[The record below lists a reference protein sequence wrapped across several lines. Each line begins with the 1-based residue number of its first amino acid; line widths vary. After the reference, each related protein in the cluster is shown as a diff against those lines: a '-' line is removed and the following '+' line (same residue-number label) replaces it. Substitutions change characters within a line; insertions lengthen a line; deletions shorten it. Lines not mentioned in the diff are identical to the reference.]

1 MKNLF
6 SKKSISKDIKL
17 LLMMALSL
25 SFFTSCVST
34 KNVTYFQGSDP
45 LDTVRYS
52 ILKTVTPLIPKIQPD
67 DILAVTVSSLS
78 IESNEVFNFQNVTP
92 LITTNF
98 PGVSS
103 NGIAR
108 NQPLGYLVDPSGNI
122 ELPLIGKILVINL
135 TLEEAE
141 IKIKRELA
149 KYLKEPTANV
159 RFLNQKVT
167 ILGEVNR
174 PGIYNL
180 TDNHTSLPELLG
192 IAGDLTIYGRRDN
205 IMLIRTT
212 DGKKEIVK
220 LNINTREVFE
230 TPYYYIR
237 NGDVIYV
244 EPTKGKIT
252 SSDRTLQ
259 LIPIATGVTT
269 SLVLLLNLLFK

>member
-52 ILKTVTPLIPKIQPD
+52 TLKTVSPLIPKIQPD

-78 IESNEVFNFQNVTP
+78 AESNEVFNFQNVTP
-92 LITTNF
+92 LITSNF

-103 NGIAR
+103 NGMAR
-108 NQPLGYLVDPSGNI
+108 NQPLGYLVDPAGNI
-122 ELPLIGKILVINL
+122 EMPLIGKVHVADLA
-135 TLEEAE
+135 LEEAGV
-141 IKIKRELA
+141 KIKEVLG

-159 RFLNQKVT
+159 RFLNQKFT

-180 TDNHTSLPELLG
+180 TDNHTSLPEVLG
-192 IAGDLTIYGRRDN
+192 IAGDLTIFGRRDN
-205 IMLIRTT
+205 LMLMRTT
-212 DGKKEIVK
+212 DGKREIVK
-220 LNINTREVFE
+220 LNLNSRDVLE

-237 NGDVIYV
+237 SGDIIYV

>member
-1 MKNLF
+1 MMKLFISMKN
-6 SKKSISKDIKL
+6 IQNTKL
-17 LLMMALSL
+17 LLCIVAFSL
-25 SFFTSCVST
+25 FFTSCVST

-52 ILKTVTPLIPKIQPD
+52 TLKTVTPLIPKIQPD

-78 IESNEVFNFQNVTP
+78 AESNEVFNFQNVTP

-103 NGIAR
+103 NGMAR

-135 TLEEAE
+135 TLEDAGV
-141 IKIKRELA
+141 KIKQELT

-159 RFLNQKVT
+159 RFLNQKFT

-180 TDNHTSLPELLG
+180 TDNHTSLPEVLG
-192 IAGDLTIYGRRDN
+192 VAGDLTIFGRRDN
-205 IMLIRTT
+205 VMLIRTT
-212 DGKKEIVK
+212 DGKREIIK
-220 LNINTREVFE
+220 LNLNVREVLDS
-230 TPYYYIR
+230 PYYFIR
-237 NGDVIYV
+237 NGDVVYI
-244 EPTKGKIT
+244 EPTKGRIT

>member
-1 MKNLF
+1 MMKLFFNMKN
-6 SKKSISKDIKL
+6 IQNIKL
-17 LLMMALSL
+17 LLSVVMFSLFLS
-25 SFFTSCVST
+25 SCVST

-52 ILKTVTPLIPKIQPD
+52 TLKTITPLIPKIQPD

-78 IESNEVFNFQNVTP
+78 AESNEVFNFQNVTP
-92 LITTNF
+92 LITSNF
-98 PGVSS
+98 PGVSNS
-103 NGIAR
+103 GMAR
-108 NQPLGYLVDPSGNI
+108 NQPLGYLVDPAGNI
-122 ELPLIGKILVINL
+122 EMPLIGKVHVAGLA
-135 TLEEAE
+135 LEEAGIV
-141 IKIKRELA
+141 IKQELS

-159 RFLNQKVT
+159 RYLNQKFTV
-167 ILGEVNR
+167 LGEVNR

-180 TDNHTSLPELLG
+180 LDNHTSLPEVLG
-192 IAGDLTIYGRRDN
+192 VAGDLTIFGRRDN
-205 IMLIRTT
+205 VMLMRIS
-212 DGKKEIVK
+212 DGKREVVK
-220 LNINTREVFE
+220 LNLNSREVLE

-237 NGDVIYV
+237 SGDIIYV

>member
-6 SKKSISKDIKL
+6 SKKSTLKDIKL

-52 ILKTVTPLIPKIQPD
+52 TLKAVTPLIPKIQPD

-78 IESNEVFNFQNVTP
+78 AESNEVFNFQNVTP
-92 LITTNF
+92 LITSNF

-103 NGIAR
+103 NGMAR
-108 NQPLGYLVDPSGNI
+108 NQPLGYLVDPAGNI
-122 ELPLIGKILVINL
+122 EMPLIGKVHVAGLA
-135 TLEEAE
+135 LEEAGV
-141 IKIKRELA
+141 IVKQELS

-159 RFLNQKVT
+159 RYLNQKFT
-167 ILGEVNR
+167 LLGEVNR

-180 TDNHTSLPELLG
+180 LDNHTSLPEVLG
-192 IAGDLTIYGRRDN
+192 VAGDLTIFGRRDN
-205 IMLIRTT
+205 VMLMRTT
-212 DGKKEIVK
+212 DGKREIIK
-220 LNINTREVFE
+220 INLNSREVLDS
-230 TPYYYIR
+230 PYYFIR
-237 NGDVIYV
+237 SGDVIYV
-244 EPTKGKIT
+244 EATKGKIT

-259 LIPIATGVTT
+259 LIPIATGITT

>member
-6 SKKSISKDIKL
+6 KNKSISKGIKL
-17 LLMMALSL
+17 LLILALSL

-52 ILKTVTPLIPKIQPD
+52 TLKTVTPLIPKIQPD

-78 IESNEVFNFQNVTP
+78 AESNEVFNFQNVTP

-103 NGIAR
+103 NGMAR

-135 TLEEAE
+135 TLEDAGV
-141 IKIKRELA
+141 KIKQELT

-159 RFLNQKVT
+159 RFLNQKFT

-180 TDNHTSLPELLG
+180 TDNHTSLPEVLG
-192 IAGDLTIYGRRDN
+192 VAGDLTIFGRRDN
-205 IMLIRTT
+205 VMLIRTT
-212 DGKKEIVK
+212 DGKREIIK
-220 LNINTREVFE
+220 LNLNVREVLDS
-230 TPYYYIR
+230 PYYFIR
-237 NGDVIYV
+237 NGDVVYV
-244 EPTKGKIT
+244 EPTKGRIT

>member
-34 KNVTYFQGSDP
+34 KNVTYFQGADP

-52 ILKTVTPLIPKIQPD
+52 TLKTVTPLIPKIQPD

-78 IESNEVFNFQNVTP
+78 AESNEVFNFQNVTP
-92 LITTNF
+92 LITSNF
-98 PGVSS
+98 PGISS
-103 NGIAR
+103 NGMAR
-108 NQPLGYLVDPSGNI
+108 TQPLGYLVDPAGNV
-122 ELPLIGKILVINL
+122 EMPLIGKVHVADLAI
-135 TLEEAE
+135 EEAGD
-141 IKIKRELA
+141 KIKYELV
-149 KYLKEPTANV
+149 KYLKEPTVNV
-159 RFLNQKVT
+159 RYLNQKFT
-167 ILGEVNR
+167 ILGEVNK

-180 TDNHTSLPELLG
+180 LDNHTSLPEVLG
-192 IAGDLTIYGRRDN
+192 IAGDLTIFGRRDN
-205 IMLIRTT
+205 VMLMRTT
-212 DGKKEIVK
+212 DGKREIIK
-220 LNINTREVFE
+220 INLNSREVLE
-230 TPYYYIR
+230 SPYYFIR
-237 NGDVIYV
+237 SGDVIYV
-244 EPTKGKIT
+244 EATKGKIT

>member
-1 MKNLF
+1 MKNLL

-52 ILKTVTPLIPKIQPD
+52 TLKTVTPLIPKIQPD

-78 IESNEVFNFQNVTP
+78 AESNEVFNFQNVTP
-92 LITTNF
+92 LITSNF
-98 PGVSS
+98 PGGTS
-103 NGIAR
+103 NGMAR
-108 NQPLGYLVDPSGNI
+108 TQPLGYLVDPGGNI
-122 ELPLIGKILVINL
+122 EMPLIGKIHVADLA
-135 TLEEAE
+135 LEEAGM
-141 IKIKRELA
+141 KIKQELL

-159 RFLNQKVT
+159 RYLNQKFTV
-167 ILGEVNR
+167 LGEVNR

-180 TDNHTSLPELLG
+180 LDNHTSLPEAMG
-192 IAGDLTIYGRRDN
+192 IAGDLTIFGRRDN
-205 IMLIRTT
+205 VMLMRTT
-212 DGKKEIVK
+212 DGKREIIK
-220 LNINTREVFE
+220 LNLNARDVLE
-230 TPYYYIR
+230 TPYYFIR
-237 NGDVIYV
+237 SGDVIYV
-244 EPTKGKIT
+244 EATKGKIT

-259 LIPIATGVTT
+259 LIPIATGITT